1 MRKRRIALFLCVTA
15 ATTIAGVVMWKAEAT
30 PLTGAADS
38 LAVIKSYSAIH
49 RTSCMFGTT
58 RCPAGTK
65 WVCTASGLGGHR
77 QEVRLQA
84 LLV

>member
-30 PLTGAADS
+30 PFTGAADS

-65 WVCTASGLGGHR
+65 WVCTKHPASVGT
-77 QEVRLQA
+77 VKKCA
-84 LLV
+84 CKPC

>member
-38 LAVIKSYSAIH
+38 LAVIKSYSTI
-49 RTSCMFGTT
+49 
-58 RCPAGTK
+58 
-65 WVCTASGLGGHR
+65 LGGHR